1 MKMLKFIISYSFT
14 HEGHITVEADD
25 IRDAIY
31 KFDNTLKI
39 SELLGDIHPETFFI
53 DKINS
58 V

>member
-1 MKMLKFIISYSFT
+1 MLKFIISYSFT